1 MEKHEKEQQ
10 AKIEIRALGNEELEQ
25 ALHFIW
31 EVYART
37 EAHMRSD
44 DAIQDFLCKIDFEY
58 AALRMGEG
66 VLRFWGAYMNE
77 KLIGVCAFRGLG
89 QVYLLYVDPRAQ
101 GNGVATRLLKRAVFD
116 SKRHDDELARI
127 VVEAPDIAVGFFAK
141 LGFEALSKPEEDCG
155 VDYTAMELKPEAAAA
170 APFRENPLGLE

>member
-1 MEKHEKEQQ
+1 
-10 AKIEIRALGNEELEQ
+10 
-25 ALHFIW
+25 
-31 EVYART
+31 
-37 EAHMRSD
+37 MRND

-66 VLRFWGAYMNE
+66 VLRFWGAYMGGN
-77 KLIGVCAFRGLG
+77 LIGVCAFRGLG

-116 SKRHDDELARI
+116 SKRHDDELPHI

-141 LGFEALSKPEEDCG
+141 LGFQALSDSEEDCG
-155 VDYTAMELKPEAAAA
+155 VDYTTMELRPEAAST
-170 APFRENPLGLE
+170 N